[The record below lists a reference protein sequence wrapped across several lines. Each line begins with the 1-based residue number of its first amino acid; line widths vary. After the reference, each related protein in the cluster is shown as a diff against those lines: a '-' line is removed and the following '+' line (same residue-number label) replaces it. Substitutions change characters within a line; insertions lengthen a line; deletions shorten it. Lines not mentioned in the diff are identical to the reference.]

1 VNLTRRSVALVGTAA
16 AGLLLTGCGSSLGIH
31 PGNAVV
37 VGSDTVSMSKIDT
50 TSTLFCKVYVTQQS
64 TTSSSQQSG
73 PLPMGSFR
81 SFAASSLAKRALG
94 QQLAD
99 QYSVQ
104 PASGYAAQV
113 SQYQQA
119 LASSPADERDAAIAV
134 AGADAYLQN
143 VEVAVGQQI
152 TGSTGGTTAD
162 LKADLERGQVAAQ
175 DWLGDHDAFV
185 DPVFGLAVDGG
196 KFTAAKDQTSYPLS
210 TLASQGAAAQPASTY
225 TSALPA
231 AQVCG

>member
-1 VNLTRRSVALVGTAA
+1 VNLTRRSVALTGVAA

-50 TSTLFCKVYVTQQS
+50 TSTLFCKVYVAQQQLQS
-64 TTSSSQQSG
+64 ASQQSG
-73 PLPMGSFR
+73 PLPLGSFR
-81 SFAASSLAKRALG
+81 SYAASSLAKRALG

-99 QYSVQ
+99 QYAVE
-104 PASGYAAQV
+104 PASGYQTQI

-143 VEVAVGQQI
+143 VEVSVGQKI
-152 TGSTGGTTAD
+152 TGSTGQTDAD

-175 DWLGDHDAFV
+175 DWLNDHDAFV

-196 KFTAAKDQTSYPLS
+196 TFTAQKDQTSYPLS
-210 TLASQGAAAQPASTY
+210 TLASQGAAPQPASTY
-225 TSALPA
+225 TAALPA